1 MHNGPAYYKLPDSW
15 SYNRMVS
22 YYRWLPSWILISSC
36 RVDAEQMSDPTP
48 DDMLVSV
55 DKNGVVE
62 LGLASMQYKQIHVE
76 AATISVTVLHD
87 DEQG

>member
-1 MHNGPAYYKLPDSW
+1 
-15 SYNRMVS
+15 
-22 YYRWLPSWILISSC
+22 
-36 RVDAEQMSDPTP
+36 MSDPTP